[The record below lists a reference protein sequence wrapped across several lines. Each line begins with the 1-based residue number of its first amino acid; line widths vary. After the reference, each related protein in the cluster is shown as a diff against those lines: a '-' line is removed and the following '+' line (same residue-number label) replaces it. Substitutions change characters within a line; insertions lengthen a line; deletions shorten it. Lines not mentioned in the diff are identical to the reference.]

1 MVFIRGIIGEDTGLL
16 DVMTQVESQAGDTV
30 RVEIDSPGGYAEEG
44 LKIYDYLKGLNR
56 NVTTVARNQCGSIA
70 SVIFMAGTERI
81 ATCDIFIHNPF
92 LGDVAAPYLTQ
103 DDLQDAYDYLEELK
117 KKINAIYSSVS
128 GVGKGGLQALMDNE
142 TAITPEQAVTLG
154 LATGTAEPG
163 AQNKAYR
170 PVAKTSDERVIK
182 AINLITSKMKKKS
195 FADRIKNLLNGKAKN
210 IDMADKDGNTF
221 SVDIPSDRES
231 QLPEVGDAA
240 TPDGTYM
247 MEDGT
252 TIVIADG
259 VVTEVQA
266 AGTDEGGAEDNATD
280 VEALKAEN
288 AMLRR
293 LLAEAQTVIEDYET
307 RDNTVSKSINLR
319 RDFSGKKTGEE
330 KDHLRKAID
339 ERKAALKPRG
349 WNARQK
355 YKQ

>member
-1 MVFIRGIIGEDTGLL
+1 MIFIRGIIGEDTGLI

-142 TAITPEQAVTLG
+142 TAISPEQAVTLG
-154 LATGTAEPG
+154 LATGTAEPE

-210 IDMADKDGNTF
+210 IDMTDKEGNTF

-231 QLPEVGDAA
+231 QEPEVGDVAS
-240 TPDGTYM
+240 PDGTFE
-247 MEDGT
+247 MEDGRRIT
-252 TIVIADG
+252 IADG
-259 VVTEVQA
+259 IVTEISETETERIEALEAENRSLREILEQA
-266 AGTDEGGAEDNATD
+266 AE
-280 VEALKAEN
+280 
-288 AMLRR
+288 R
-293 LLAEAQTVIEDYET
+293 LAEYEDMDA
-307 RDNTVSKSINLR
+307 RRSKTLNIKRS
-319 RDFSGKKTGEE
+319 FSREEDPKTKLE
-330 KDHLRKAID
+330 KAIE
-339 ERKAALKPRG
+339 ERRAALKCRG
-349 WNARQK
+349 
-355 YKQ
+355 